1 MCWHVTFAIHDRGIF
16 LCEYPAEGPAF
27 GNRVYWVQFDEEFS
41 QKKFKSSSPFDIKYN
56 FHAEDAVD
64 CPEWIVPI
72 NIFKSLA
79 EEYDFEL
86 VFVKNN
92 HEFVHENMKKP
103 EYVDL
108 MRRLGALGDG
118 NQDLS
123 GFFFLYLYAYSLN
136 LLHTLV

>member
-1 MCWHVTFAIHDRGIF
+1 MKPVVSTSFQSCQCNPSG
-16 LCEYPAEGPAF
+16 
-27 GNRVYWVQFDEEFS
+27 
-41 QKKFKSSSPFDIKYN
+41 FKSWPHVESFSS
-56 FHAEDAVD
+56 
-64 CPEWIVPI
+64 I
-72 NIFKSLA
+72 NLYRLIMYPCFQLWQ
-79 EEYDFEL
+79 YDFEL

>member
-1 MCWHVTFAIHDRGIF
+1 M
-16 LCEYPAEGPAF
+16 YPCF
-27 GNRVYWVQFDEEFS
+27 QLWQ
-41 QKKFKSSSPFDIKYN
+41 
-56 FHAEDAVD
+56 
-64 CPEWIVPI
+64 
-72 NIFKSLA
+72 
-79 EEYDFEL
+79 YDFEL

-123 GFFFLYLYAYSLN
+123 GFFFPVSLCLFFEFVAYSGLN
-136 LLHTLV
+136 QLSL